1 MLDLDEKQRMLFL
14 TNMLTIIMQ
23 LFFAYCLMESKD
35 KFEVKKCSM
44 YIIFTGLSYYFYYKL
59 LLD

>member
-23 LFFAYCLMESKD
+23 LFFAYCLLESKE
-35 KFEVKKCSM
+35 KFELKKCFI
-44 YIIFTGLSYYFYYKL
+44 YVVFTALSYYYYYKI